1 MYVYA
6 VFFQKSGGFSIFSAN
21 FLVFRWTLLAV
32 FFQALC
38 RGHGRGWFNSVGS
51 LRSEAGPKCGRADG
65 HEVTATLKTGCR
77 F

>member
-38 RGHGRGWFNSVGS
+38 RGHGRGWFHSVGS
-51 LRSEAGPKCGRADG
+51 LWSEVAVAPVCVAVRLVMNLHSGNL
-65 HEVTATLKTGCR
+65 T
-77 F
+77 